1 MTKEKLR
8 YFYTFT
14 LLLIAVWLIFPQ
26 GISLGQEISS
36 QTINYV
42 FPNPLNTTTTI
53 TGLIYKILAFLLKIA
68 VPITAIMI
76 VWAGFLFVTSAG
88 NEAKVKSAQ
97 KTLIWAIVGLAVVLL
112 AQSVPGI
119 IKEFLGGNTQEAT
132 QTQTQTNSDYNYGYG
147 PGGEIPHTFTPPA
160 PPQEQPLGG
169 MKYKGTICVY
179 DPNAN
184 GDDPECGQP
193 FL

>member
-1 MTKEKLR
+1 MPQNRLKHFL
-8 YFYTFT
+8 FVA
-14 LLLIAVWLIFPQ
+14 LLLIAVGLISPQ

-36 QTINYV
+36 QTVDYV
-42 FPNPLNTTTTI
+42 FHNPLGTTTTA
-53 TGLIYKILAFLLKIA
+53 TELIYKTLAFALKIA

-76 VWAGFLFVTSAG
+76 VWAGLLFVTSAG

-97 KTLIWAIVGLAVVLL
+97 KTLIWAIVGLAVILL

-119 IKEFLGGNTQEAT
+119 IKEFLEGSPQEAAQT
-132 QTQTQTNSDYNYGYG
+132 QTQTQTNNYGYG
-147 PGGEIPHTFTPPA
+147 PGGEIPHTFTPP
-160 PPQEQPLGG
+160 PPPSEQPLGG
-169 MKYKGTICVY
+169 MKFTGTTCVY